1 MLSDHPGTA
10 FRNVFADIDLGS
22 SSAIISAVSGGSD
35 STALL
40 FLLNDH
46 IKRHAPHCK
55 LVAVTVDH
63 GLRTESA
70 REAEAVAQL
79 CRAHGIDHD
88 VRSWS
93 GEKPATGLAAASR
106 DARYRLLTEAARRY
120 GAAIVVTGHTADDQ
134 AETVLMRQA
143 RGDGLGIAGMARLT
157 LLDGD
162 CWLLRPLL
170 GVRRAELRDYLAAR
184 GQDWIDDPSN
194 INQRYERPRIRAALN
209 DTDDMCFAAALASSA
224 VVAARRMELGH
235 EAAMLLRAYAD
246 RPSPGLIRLDPKLLD
261 ASPEAATHL
270 VRILLACIG
279 GTPRLVDQP
288 RVAALLGAMKTADS
302 RKPFRATMSRS
313 VIDRRASGIFLY
325 RETRNLPQP
334 QPAKAMIWDG
344 RYRLA
349 GNVDLE
355 DLTIAAIGNAE
366 AGGVMKVENGVP
378 ESLARAALS
387 AQPALWRSDK
397 RVPDAGLGSPENSL
411 FQPVL
416 APWLRF
422 LPGFDLEAASAAAEL
437 LGAAALPQPPCAD
450 HIACKA

>member
-1 MLSDHPGTA
+1 MLTDHPGT
-10 FRNVFADIDLGS
+10 FRDVFADIDLGS
-22 SSAIISAVSGGSD
+22 FSAIISAVSGGSD

-46 IKRHAPHCK
+46 LKRHAPHCT
-55 LVAVTVDH
+55 LIAVTVDH
-63 GLRTESA
+63 GLRAESA

-79 CRAHGIDHD
+79 CRAHGIDHGIL
-88 VRSWS
+88 SWT
-93 GEKPATGLAAASR
+93 GAKPVTGLAAASR
-106 DARYRLLTEAARRY
+106 DARYRLLTDAARRH
-120 GAAIVVTGHTADDQ
+120 GAGMIVTGHTADDQ

-170 GVRRAELRDYLAAR
+170 GVRRAELRGYLAAR

-194 INQRYERPRIRAALN
+194 TNQRYERPRIRAAL
-209 DTDDMCFAAALASSA
+209 DTDSGDCFVAALASA
-224 VVAARRMELGH
+224 AIIAARRTQLGH
-235 EAAMLLRAYAD
+235 EAAMLLRAHAD
-246 RPSPGLIRLDPKLLD
+246 RPSPGLIRLGGKLLE

-279 GTPRLVDQP
+279 GTPRLVDRP

-313 VIDRRASGIFLY
+313 VIDRRASGIFLH
-325 RETRNLPQP
+325 RETRNLPQS

-349 GNVDLE
+349 GNLDLE
-355 DLTIAAIGNAE
+355 GLAVAAIGNTE
-366 AGGVMKVENGVP
+366 AGRVMKVENGVP
-378 ESLARAALS
+378 ESLARAALF
-387 AQPALWRSDK
+387 AQPALWRSDM
-397 RVPDAGLGSPENSL
+397 RMPEAGLVSAENSP
-411 FQPVL
+411 FEPVL

-422 LPGFDLEAASAAAEL
+422 LPGFDLEAASAVAEL
-437 LGAAALPQPPCAD
+437 LGAAALPQPPCAG